1 MPSRIPRV
9 RGVRGEV
16 NGPIVI
22 GDDRVVPGERKIVN
36 LPVARLYT
44 HTDLYMPV
52 EVINGRHDGPCLFV
66 SAAIH
71 GDELNGVEIIRRLL
85 RHSSLKR
92 LHGTLIAVPVVNVHG
107 LLHRSRYLPDRRD
120 LNRSFPGSD
129 RGSLAARIASLFMRE
144 IVANCTHGIDLHTG
158 AIYRDNL
165 PQVRADLND
174 PETRSLAEALGTPV
188 LINSDL
194 RDGSLREAAADVG
207 IPMLLYEAGEALR
220 FDEVAIR
227 VGLRG
232 VLRVMRSLGMI
243 PKVKRKGPR
252 VQPVIAR
259 SSTWIRA
266 PESGILWSGHRL
278 GAHVS
283 KGDVIG
289 RIAAP
294 LSRSEHVVKAP
305 ADGILIGRTHLPLV
319 YEGEALFH
327 IARFKGVASVAEQVE
342 ALHQDLEPSPQINGE
357 PD

>member
-1 MPSRIPRV
+1 
-9 RGVRGEV
+9 V
-16 NGPIVI
+16 NGSIQI
-22 GDDRVVPGERKIVN
+22 GNIAVAPGERRIIN

-44 HTDLYMPV
+44 HADLSMPV
-52 EVINGRHDGPCLFV
+52 EVVNGRRDGPRLFV

-85 RHSSLKR
+85 RHASLKR

-120 LNRSFPGSD
+120 LNRVFPGNE
-129 RGSLAARIASLFMRE
+129 RGSLAARIAHLFMRE
-144 IVANCTHGIDLHTG
+144 IVANATHGIDLHTG
-158 AIYRDNL
+158 AVHRDNL
-165 PQVRADLND
+165 PQVRANLND
-174 PETRSLAEALGTPV
+174 QETRSLAEAFGTPV
-188 LINSDL
+188 LINADL
-194 RDGSLREAAADVG
+194 RDGSLREAAAEVG

-232 VLRVMRSLGMI
+232 VLNVMRSLDML
-243 PKVKRKGPR
+243 PKVKRKEPR
-252 VQPVIAR
+252 VMPVI
-259 SSTWIRA
+259 SQGTTWIRA
-266 PESGILWSGHRL
+266 AESGILWSRLRL
-278 GAHVS
+278 GARVS

-294 LSRSEHVVKAP
+294 LMNTDHVVEAP

-327 IARFKGVASVAEQVE
+327 IARFQRVAAVAEQLE
-342 ALHQDLEPSPQINGE
+342 AQQQLEPE
-357 PD
+357 PHFDDEAY

>member
-1 MPSRIPRV
+1 MPNRTRHV
-9 RGVRGEV
+9 REARGEV
-16 NGPIVI
+16 KGAITI
-22 GDDRVVPGERKIVN
+22 GDVEVASGRREIVN

-52 EVINGRHDGPCLFV
+52 EVVNGRYDGPRLFV

-71 GDELNGVEIIRRLL
+71 GDELNGVEVIRRLL

-92 LHGTLIAVPVVNVHG
+92 LHGALIAVPVVNVHG

-174 PETRSLAEALGTPV
+174 PDTLALAEAFGTPV
-188 LINSDL
+188 LINADL
-194 RDGSLREAAADVG
+194 RDGSLREAAAEAG

-252 VQPVIAR
+252 VKPVTAQ
-259 SSTWIRA
+259 SSSWIRA
-266 PESGILWSGHRL
+266 PESGIFWSGHKL
-278 GAHVS
+278 GVRVK

-294 LSRSEHVVKAP
+294 LMQADHVVKSP

-319 YEGEALFH
+319 FEGEALFH
-327 IARFKGVASVAEQVE
+327 IARFHGVASVAEQVE
-342 ALHQDLEPSPQINGE
+342 ALHQDLDPSPRFNGD